1 MPEAQQQTNIVN
13 AKADDE
19 LELATVVSWNG
30 RYAFA
35 RLDRDGSDVYV
46 GAPQLARANIPRLEI
61 GSRIRF
67 EVRKGTDGRKPWAAK
82 ICLAE
87 PAP

>member
-1 MPEAQQQTNIVN
+1 MPEPTQQTA

-19 LELATVVSWNG
+19 GELGTVVSWNG

-35 RLDRDGSDVYV
+35 WLDRDGSDVYV

>member
-35 RLDRDGSDVYV
+35 RLDRNGSDVYV
-46 GAPQLARANIPRLEI
+46 GAPQLARAKIAWLEI
-61 GSRIRF
+61 GQRLCF
-67 EVRKGTDGRKPWAAK
+67 EVCKGTDGRRPWARNIRK
-82 ICLAE
+82 T
-87 PAP
+87 PA